1 MQFAQSWS
9 VRLPYSIFAILKI
22 LCILYQIV
30 MTFRSV
36 QQEGIVNEKLR
47 ALLGLYVLQSMVGIS
62 EALNFHFEYSLF
74 LFLLQ
79 LENVFVFDCI
89 QSSLSPL

>member
-74 LFLLQ
+74 FI
-79 LENVFVFDCI
+79 FVTARKCFRV
-89 QSSLSPL
+89 

>member
-1 MQFAQSWS
+1 M
-9 VRLPYSIFAILKI
+9 
-22 LCILYQIV
+22 
-30 MTFRSV
+30 
-36 QQEGIVNEKLR
+36 NEKLR